1 MAGKEANQAPFLL
14 ANLPPSQ
21 AQVQLALCI
30 FAFLLIAFVIT
41 APFASIQMQ
50 RVDAFIPTLES
61 VLVVC
66 DLITSALLFAQFSI
80 ARRWALFGL
89 AIGFLFT
96 ALTIIPH
103 VLTFPGAFAP
113 TGLLGAGFQSTA
125 WIYYFW
131 KAGLPLAVIF
141 YVLCKDAPD
150 SETNISQRSLE
161 AVIGSSA
168 IVVVAI
174 VCGLTWIATAGDSLL
189 PTIFVDSVRG
199 TPITSYLVGGFTMSL
214 VAAALLL
221 LWLRR
226 RSVLDLW
233 LMVMCGTLLL
243 EIVMT
248 CILVNIRFTLGWYAS
263 RFFGLSA
270 AIVVLLVLLSETTT
284 LYANLARS
292 VMRRNAAREARQ
304 IAMDA
309 MAASISHEIKQ
320 PLGAMVTSANAALRW
335 LTNATPNLDEVR
347 ACLTRIVDDGHRMDE
362 VIGGIRSMYKK
373 DARGRQLLDTNNL
386 VRDVLTMVDLDIRNQ
401 EVSVTT
407 GLRHGL
413 PQLLADRGQ
422 LQQVFL
428 NLIMNAIDAMGSVT
442 GRARVLRVNSDLFQE
457 SSGVVMIT
465 VEDTGA
471 GIANEDKDRIFDPF
485 FTTKSAGTGIGLS
498 ICRSIIESHGG
509 TLQASVNKPY
519 GAIFQVTLPSG
530 QL

>member
-1 MAGKEANQAPFLL
+1 VTDKETNQAPFLL

-21 AQVQLALCI
+21 AQIRLALCI
-30 FAFLLIAFVIT
+30 VAFLLIAFVIT

-50 RVDAFIPTLES
+50 RVDAFIPALES
-61 VLVVC
+61 ALIVG
-66 DLITSALLFAQFSI
+66 DLITAALLFAQFSI
-80 ARRWALFGL
+80 ARRWALLGL

-96 ALTIIPH
+96 ALIIIPH

-141 YVLCKDAPD
+141 YVLCKDAD
-150 SETNISQRSLE
+150 SETSISQRSLE
-161 AVIGSSA
+161 AVIGSSV
-168 IVVVAI
+168 IVVIAI
-174 VCGLTWIATAGDSLL
+174 VCGLTWIATAGDFLL
-189 PTIFVDSVRG
+189 PKIFIDSVRG
-199 TPITSYLVGGFTMSL
+199 TPVTSYLVGGFTMSL

-221 LWLRR
+221 LWFRR

-233 LMVMCGTLLL
+233 LMVMCSTLLL

-292 VMRRNAAREARQ
+292 MMRRNAAREARQ

-309 MAASISHEIKQ
+309 MAASISHEVKQ
-320 PLGAMVTSANAALRW
+320 PLGAMVTSANAGLRW
-335 LTNATPNLDEVR
+335 LTNATPNLDEVH
-347 ACLTRIVDDGHRMDE
+347 ACLTRIVDDGHRMNE

-386 VRDVLTMVDLDIRNQ
+386 VRDVLTMADLDIRNR

-407 GLRHGL
+407 GLRKGL

-442 GRARVLRVNSDLFQE
+442 GRARVLQVNSDLFQE
-457 SSGVVMIT
+457 SSGVVVIT
-465 VEDTGA
+465 VEDTGT
-471 GIANEDKDRIFDPF
+471 GITSEDKDRIFDPF
-485 FTTKSAGTGIGLS
+485 FTTKSAGIGIGLS

-509 TLQASVNKPY
+509 SLQASANKPY
-519 GAIFQVTLPSG
+519 GAIFRVTLPSG